1 MTAPSD
7 PAPNSPF
14 LAFVGPDDRSWARV
28 GLWLALGVPLAFL
41 LWELVGSAAQAL
53 DPVLVAQV
61 NAGGALHG
69 PHRLLAEC
77 ALLGLLAFLDLGLA
91 LALTAAARLAFRRQV
106 WTFVTPARRF
116 APGLLLAGAAVCGIL
131 ALASIGAEVLL
142 GESLVPPIVDLS
154 QPQTDRIA
162 YALASVP
169 LILLAAAAE
178 EILFRGVLLQVT
190 GAFLKTRIGLC
201 AINGLAFALIHAEP
215 SPVTFLALTL
225 MGAAFAYSVLELGG
239 IEFSLGA
246 HFANNAV
253 ILLLQEPVSAAA
265 KSAAFQWSDLAK
277 ADTWES
283 LAISAV
289 ISGATAAAAH
299 LIARRRRRRFV

>member
-14 LAFVGPDDRSWARV
+14 LAFVGPEDRSLVRV
-28 GLWLALGVPLAFL
+28 GLWLALGLPLGFL
-41 LWELVGSAAQAL
+41 SWVLIGTAAQAL
-53 DPVLVAQV
+53 VPGLISQLG
-61 NAGGALHG
+61 GGAPLGG
-69 PHRLLAEC
+69 PHRLLTEAGY
-77 ALLGLLAFLDLGLA
+77 LGVVAFLELALA
-91 LALTAAARLAFRRQV
+91 LALTGAARIAFRRQV

-116 APGLLLAGAAVCGIL
+116 APGLLLAGLVVNGLL
-131 ALASIGAEVLL
+131 AGASLGAELL
-142 GESLVPPIVDLS
+142 EGQKLIPPILDLA
-154 QPQTDRIA
+154 QPQADRIA
-162 YALASVP
+162 YALASAP

-201 AINGLAFALIHAEP
+201 TINGLAFALLHAEP

-246 HFANNAV
+246 HFANNAL
-253 ILLLQEPVSAAA
+253 ILLLQEPLSAATKA
-265 KSAAFQWSDLAK
+265 TPFHWSDLAQ

-283 LAISAV
+283 LAVSAV
-289 ISGATAAAAH
+289 ISAATAAAAH
-299 LIARRRRRRFV
+299 LIARRRRLRL